1 MSPHLPPNIMSP
13 TNPFDLVL
21 DLNDL
26 NLHNSNSIMVDPFQ
40 LDTSLHGLLEH
51 NGFQAVPL
59 PPAPPSHPTK
69 SIPDS
74 SAPATLHP
82 ESPGPKTPQPET
94 PQPETPQ
101 PETPVRSQSPIEEK
115 ASVGRLGSKFEG
127 ILEAG
132 FKEIDAIIARLAR
145 ETKISSEQ
153 VQARYKK
160 RNEPLST
167 STNMWNLYQ
176 VYHKANISDE
186 MGRLEDGY
194 HIGGK

>member
-1 MSPHLPPNIMSP
+1 M
-13 TNPFDLVL
+13 
-21 DLNDL
+21 
-26 NLHNSNSIMVDPFQ
+26 
-40 LDTSLHGLLEH
+40 
-51 NGFQAVPL
+51 
-59 PPAPPSHPTK
+59 
-69 SIPDS
+69 
-74 SAPATLHP
+74 
-82 ESPGPKTPQPET
+82 
-94 PQPETPQ
+94 
-101 PETPVRSQSPIEEK
+101 
-115 ASVGRLGSKFEG
+115 GRLGSKFEG